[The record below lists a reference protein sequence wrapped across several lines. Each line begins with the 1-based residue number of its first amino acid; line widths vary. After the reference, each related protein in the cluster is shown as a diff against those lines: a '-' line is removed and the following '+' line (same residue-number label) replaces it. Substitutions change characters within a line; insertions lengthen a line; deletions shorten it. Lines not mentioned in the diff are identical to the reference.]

1 MFNWGYVQ
9 SNSIGISI
17 NKAFGVPN
25 IVVGIIVA
33 ILTALIVLGGIQ
45 RIASVTEK
53 LVPIMAL
60 FFIIGSLIIIGINY
74 DNIGPAF
81 KMIFVGAFNPK
92 AATGGLIGVSVREAM
107 RYGISRGLFSNEA
120 GMGSTPHAHAV
131 ADVKHPAQ
139 QGLVAMFG
147 LFIDTFVVL
156 TCTAMVILTTGALD
170 GKTTGIELTQQ
181 AFINGFG
188 HFGNIFVAVSLFF
201 FAFSTIIGWYFF
213 GLLNVKFIFGDKG
226 TRPYI
231 VLFLVALVVG
241 TVLDVPLVW
250 QLADTFNG
258 FMVIPNLIALIALAK
273 LVKKELKDYENDF
286 SIK

>member
-1 MFNWGYVQ
+1 
-9 SNSIGISI
+9 
-17 NKAFGVPN
+17 
-25 IVVGIIVA
+25 
-33 ILTALIVLGGIQ
+33 
-45 RIASVTEK
+45 
-53 LVPIMAL
+53 MAL

-188 HFGNIFVAVSLFF
+188 HFGNIFVAISLFF

-226 TRPYI
+226 TKPYV

-273 LVKKELKDYENDF
+273 LVKKELKDYENNF

>member
-188 HFGNIFVAVSLFF
+188 HFGNIFVAISLFF

-226 TRPYI
+226 TKPYV

-273 LVKKELKDYENDF
+273 LVKKELKDYENNF

>member
-81 KMIFVGAFNPK
+81 KMIFLGAFNPK

-226 TRPYI
+226 TRPYV

-241 TVLDVPLVW
+241 TILDVPLVW

-273 LVKKELKDYENDF
+273 LVKKELKDYENNF